1 MQRAGRK
8 IQISAPLTHPG
19 KIHCQMPCSHHYK
32 SIIQSWITNV
42 KEKYQQIYTVNDYK
56 CTYTQLI
63 DVNSCCLFNLTL
75 I

>member
-19 KIHCQMPCSHHYK
+19 KIHCQMPCSHYYK
-32 SIIQSWITNV
+32 SIIQNRITIV
-42 KEKYQQIYTVNDYK
+42 KEKYQQIYSAIVYK
-56 CTYTQLI
+56 CTYTRFI
-63 DVNSCCLFNLTL
+63 DVNSCCLFNLNL